1 MDVEDVS
8 PVAQDYL
15 KVIWSAE
22 EWGEAP
28 ITTTGLAERFS
39 TTRANVSA
47 TLRRLADQ
55 GLVDY
60 EPYRPAVLTDLGR
73 RLAIAM
79 VRRHRLLEAFLA
91 RTLHYEP
98 QEVHAEAERLEHA
111 VSEGFLA
118 RIDALLGH
126 PVTDP
131 HGDPIPDA
139 DGQWAR
145 QPASAMV
152 GAVAPGH
159 YRVARVADSDPDVL
173 ARLIAAGV
181 RPGAEVEVD
190 ADGWRIVGERGSV
203 DLEPAERAS
212 VRVFRVPP
220 SQADA

>member
-1 MDVEDVS
+1 MEVEDLS

-60 EPYRPAVLTDLGR
+60 EPYRRAALTGLGR

-79 VRRHRLLEAFLA
+79 VRRHRLIEAFLA
-91 RTLHYEP
+91 QTLHYQPE
-98 QEVHAEAERLEHA
+98 EVHGEAEHLEHA
-111 VSEGFLA
+111 VSERFLE

-139 DGQWAR
+139 DGRWAR

-152 GAVAPGH
+152 AAVSAGR
-159 YRVARVADSDPDVL
+159 YRVARIADADPALL
-173 ARLIAAGV
+173 ARLIAAGI
-181 RPGAEVEVD
+181 RPGADVRVE
-190 ADGWRIVGERGSV
+190 ADGRRIVGEHHVV
-203 DLEPAERAS
+203 DLEAFERAA
-212 VRVFRVPP
+212 VRVFRVPIED
-220 SQADA
+220 SSL

>member
-1 MDVEDVS
+1 MEVEDLS
-8 PVAQDYL
+8 SVAQDYL

-60 EPYRPAVLTDLGR
+60 EPYRPAVLTGLGR

-91 RTLHYEP
+91 QTLHYDPE
-98 QEVHAEAERLEHA
+98 EVHSEAERLEHA
-111 VSEGFLA
+111 VSERFLA
-118 RIDALLGH
+118 RIDALLDH
-126 PVTDP
+126 PATDP

-139 DGQWAR
+139 DGRLAR

-152 GAVAPGH
+152 GAVPPGR
-159 YRVARVADSDPDVL
+159 YRVARVADADPAVL
-173 ARLIAAGV
+173 ARLIAAGI
-181 RPGAEVEVD
+181 RPGVEVQVET
-190 ADGWRIVGERGSV
+190 DGLRVIGENHAV
-203 DLEPAERAS
+203 DLHASERTA
-212 VRVFRVPP
+212 VRVFWPP
-220 SQADA
+220 SQDSGS